1 MTLPILTRDTVEGYI
16 SQSARDI
23 ALADISTRVKEE
35 LEIMK
40 GKNVELYNYGM
51 EITEKLDVGVRGIYL
66 TGFVQSFSLLDR
78 QDNTDT
84 LEGKAETH

>member
-1 MTLPILTRDTVEGYI
+1 
-16 SQSARDI
+16 
-23 ALADISTRVKEE
+23 
-35 LEIMK
+35 MK